1 MHMLP
6 DVRVGEPGIAQTAP
20 TSLVM
25 YGEGEATG
33 DAPREYEGH
42 KARLLWRLDHQLAAA
57 QREFAQLQAEAG
69 SKLARLER
77 CVKLLADVHQVSVSG
92 AAIPPSAAGLD
103 GADARIFLVFGAVRV
118 ASHSAQ
124 FEVHDVV
131 VDDLDIELWE
141 ASGTRLLGHC
151 CVSVHPLLVK
161 EQVTIDAALPLTS
174 AGGLVVG
181 TVRVHI
187 EAS

>member
-1 MHMLP
+1 LALALRNNAWGFLP
-6 DVRVGEPGIAQTAP
+6 RAP
-20 TSLVM
+20 
-25 YGEGEATG
+25 
-33 DAPREYEGH
+33 
-42 KARLLWRLDHQLAAA
+42 Q
-57 QREFAQLQAEAG
+57 
-69 SKLARLER
+69 
-77 CVKLLADVHQVSVSG
+77 
-92 AAIPPSAAGLD
+92 
-103 GADARIFLVFGAVRV
+103 
-118 ASHSAQ
+118 
-124 FEVHDVV
+124 
-131 VDDLDIELWE
+131 DLDIELWE